1 MSEGKYTGYERILEL
16 VQSKNKSLPKG
27 ISLKVEYGKYLRL
40 QFVDPATNKRTSKP
54 TGESLTEE
62 GIILASAKAV
72 KIHEALG
79 KFTKASEF
87 WEWYDKEVLGK
98 NQVKNDLVTYREIF
112 TQIEDK
118 YFKGVNKNTKLKR
131 SREQASDLAS
141 FNRAYTDI
149 FNRFTNW
156 DKYPEWTDIEKVLYS
171 WKQGSKSFKNAYF
184 VLKRVAGLCPNKEAL
199 LEKLDGIEYDQT
211 DFKEKQSI
219 DIDTFLL
226 WHERTLAAID
236 GMTNKRDI
244 ESRVNWVWVAS
255 MCVLYG
261 LRPTEI
267 AAAQNLFSPFTV
279 DGVTI
284 PALNSPNNKELLL
297 YLGDFTYF
305 GIRIKTGKRV
315 CKPMVTDRALI
326 ERLKIQE
333 PNLPIYTPKEG
344 SKPDSICN
352 GFNNQ
357 FTNRMI
363 SWKLPITDKYA
374 FRHLANQLGEKYG
387 IPQEIRARLL
397 GHSTAVNENTYKK
410 RSNIRTS
417 IDLITNHS
425 KQPLS
430 LDMAKQALTNNGF
443 DINQKEVKAILKMI
457 YQLDDW

>member
-1 MSEGKYTGYERILEL
+1 MSNGIYQGYEAIQSL
-16 VQSKNKSLPKG
+16 VAKKNKELPKG
-27 ISLKVEYGKYLRL
+27 ISMRINQRKYLEF
-40 QFVDPATNKRTSKP
+40 QFVDPATGTRKP
-54 TGESLTEE
+54 KSTGESLTEE
-62 GIILASAKAV
+62 GIILASAKAHKV
-72 KIHEALG
+72 LEALQ

-131 SREQASDLAS
+131 SKEQPSDVNS
-141 FNRAYTDI
+141 FRVSYGNI
-149 FNRFTNW
+149 FKRFPNW

-171 WKQGSKSFKNAYF
+171 WEQGSKSFKDAYF
-184 VLKRVAGLCPNKEAL
+184 VLKRVASMCPNKDSL
-199 LEKLDGIEYDQT
+199 LEKLDDIEHNQT

-219 DIDTFLL
+219 DIDTFLQ
-226 WHERTLAAID
+226 WHERTLSAID
-236 GMTNKRDI
+236 GLTDKRHI
-244 ESRVNWVWVAS
+244 EARVKWTWVAS

-267 AAAQNLFSPFTV
+267 AAAQNLFSPVTV
-279 DGVTI
+279 DGYTI

-315 CKPMVTDRALI
+315 CKPMVTDRVLI

-333 PNLPIYTPKEG
+333 PNLPTYTPKEG
-344 SKPDSICN
+344 SKACSIID
-352 GFNNQ
+352 GFNNN
-357 FTNRMI
+357 FTKAMD
-363 SWKLPITDKYA
+363 SYKLPITQKYA
-374 FRHLANQLGEKYG
+374 FRHLANQLGEKFG

-397 GHSTAVNENTYKK
+397 GHSTQVNENTYKK

-443 DINQKEVKAILKMI
+443 DINQKEVKAILKII